1 MDSFDDIE
9 RRIIGKR
16 QLNAFDQEAVET
28 VAVLIA
34 RAREAERI
42 IRDAGP
48 IASNDRGVPIEH
60 PAVRI
65 ERGASAELRGWVKD
79 RPDLFG
85 EQHDADA
92 AKGNGLRK
100 FRVVD

>member
-1 MDSFDDIE
+1 MASFDDLE
-9 RRIIGKR
+9 QRIVGKR
-16 QLNAFDQEAVET
+16 KLNAFDQEAVET
-28 VAVLIA
+28 VVALIC
-34 RAREAERI
+34 RVREAERI
-42 IRDAGP
+42 LRDEGM
-48 IASNDRGVPIEH
+48 IVSNDRGVPIEH
-60 PAVRI
+60 PAARI